1 VNWDAIVAIVEVV
14 GLIAVVVSLAYLA
27 IQVRQNSQ
35 LISQNTF
42 VARSAMVHETSVFY
56 ARFFEMIADNSEL
69 ASIFRRGVD
78 SEELDPNE
86 ITRFE
91 ALMEVYFTSLEDMDH
106 QYKSDLYFDEDD
118 DEDLVWFMAPAYRD
132 MLTCTYGS
140 NWWDRTA
147 KVRRTPS
154 FYDKIQKI
162 QVAWSAE
169 RD

>member
-14 GLIAVVVSLAYLA
+14 GLIAVVVSLVYLA

-56 ARFFEMIADNSEL
+56 ARFFEMIADNSEV

-78 SEELDPNE
+78 SKELDRDE

-118 DEDLVWFMAPAYRD
+118 DEDLVRFMAPAYRD
-132 MLTCTYGS
+132 MLMCTYGS

-147 KVRRTPS
+147 KARCTPS
-154 FYDKIQKI
+154 FYDKIQQI
-162 QVAWSAE
+162 RMAWSAE
-169 RD
+169 KN